1 MTDTKQFTLSKID
14 AERAVV
20 TYLNLAAKFENREEI
35 TLKRFSSCWN
45 KLFSKGDCRFSDDMK
60 LKAYNEAKNILGE
73 LSIAEIQEYRN
84 SVCIFEGTQVPK
96 DILELAK
103 TRTKDL
109 KVRLAQNRDKNL
121 SGFDLLIFYNCR
133 DTMRLNNVPFGLSE
147 KTVRNYIESMPIKS
161 VLVENE
167 NKLIR
172 TLQNQSVPMKT
183 KRRVVQKYKAP
194 FATHKFRVFM
204 NRFTIHDCKDKQLTN
219 DCVALCSRCHIMNL
233 SNMKPIEY
241 KFCEGS
247 GKRKATMKKVKRN
260 IKRGKKNKKP
270 KK

>member
-133 DTMRLNNVPFGLSE
+133 DTMRLNNVPFVIIVVIHITQYHIWSNWMRYRMSFFILLKCVYLKFPFIDQQIIIFRIFFFE
-147 KTVRNYIESMPIKS
+147 RADKLFLIQFLCIYQLIK
-161 VLVENE
+161 
-167 NKLIR
+167 
-172 TLQNQSVPMKT
+172 
-183 KRRVVQKYKAP
+183 
-194 FATHKFRVFM
+194 
-204 NRFTIHDCKDKQLTN
+204 
-219 DCVALCSRCHIMNL
+219 
-233 SNMKPIEY
+233 
-241 KFCEGS
+241 
-247 GKRKATMKKVKRN
+247 
-260 IKRGKKNKKP
+260 
-270 KK
+270 

>member
-121 SGFDLLIFYNCR
+121 SGFDVLIKYNYR
-133 DTMRLNNVPFGLSE
+133 DTLRLNAVPFGLNE
-147 KTVRNYIESMPIKS
+147 NAVKKLIESIPIKS
-161 VLVENE
+161 VLVANE
-167 NKLIR
+167 KELMKL
-172 TLQNQSVPMKT
+172 LQNDDISIED
-183 KRRVVQKYKAP
+183 KRRAVQKYKAP
-194 FATHKFRVFM
+194 FATQNFRVFM
-204 NRFTIHDCKDKQLTN
+204 NRFTIHGCKDKQLT
-219 DCVALCSRCHIMNL
+219 
-233 SNMKPIEY
+233 
-241 KFCEGS
+241 
-247 GKRKATMKKVKRN
+247 KAGFIRQA
-260 IKRGKKNKKP
+260 IKEKMEREP
-270 KK
+270 